1 MPRSFTEQ
9 VVREGTVT
17 MKDWIKSQII
27 LTTITLVGLLVGL
40 NLIGIEHWILASVAI
55 TFIDLLPVLGL
66 SVTMIPWAFYKMVF
80 ADDTRTGL
88 WIFFLFLII
97 MALKQILDPFVRAFS
112 LGISPWEEIIASLAG
127 FVLLGMNG
135 IGLIL
140 GPVVYIVGKK
150 VYRTM
155 NPLSEVGD
163 RQSTGYFDRGFG
175 QRPEKPKED
184 PTAGAIDITDD
195 VVEVTEEET
204 SQT

>member
-163 RQSTGYFDRGFG
+163 KQSTGYFDRGFG

>member
-27 LTTITLVGLLVGL
+27 LTTITLVGLLVGM

-163 RQSTGYFDRGFG
+163 KQSTGYFDRGFG

>member
-163 RQSTGYFDRGFG
+163 KQSTGYFDRGFG

-195 VVEVTEEET
+195 VVEVTEEEINQ
-204 SQT
+204 S